1 MEQAE
6 EILSSDLRAAV
17 VKNLRW
23 DRETGL
29 PSHRKPPSEQQIAE
43 AILQTVPPQHS
54 AALSEDA
61 LERATLAVAGELSG
75 AGPLHWLLTLP
86 RVTDVLVNG
95 PREVWVDRGTGLEQT
110 AVDLGDEQA
119 VRDLAVRMAQA
130 CGVRL
135 DDALPYADGQL
146 PDGTRFHAILAP
158 HSGHCTAISLRVPAA
173 DHRQLGELLSS
184 GMVPQKASRVLLQ
197 LVSRR
202 TNYLITGATGSGKT
216 TLLGALLGQVPP
228 DERILCIEQAAELR
242 PNHPHFVRLLA
253 REANVEGAGG
263 VSMELLVRQ
272 AMRMRPDRLVLGEC
286 RGSEVREVLAAL
298 NTGHQGGCATL
309 HANSAAD
316 VPARLEALGALAGMS
331 REALAAQAAAGLDA
345 IIHLRRHANGQ
356 RQVSEIA
363 VLARDEQGTLRA
375 ENAISFDDD
384 GSPKLGA
391 AWPAFHRRLAGRS
404 P

>member
-1 MEQAE
+1 
-6 EILSSDLRAAV
+6 
-17 VKNLRW
+17 
-23 DRETGL
+23 
-29 PSHRKPPSEQQIAE
+29 
-43 AILQTVPPQHS
+43 
-54 AALSEDA
+54 
-61 LERATLAVAGELSG
+61 
-75 AGPLHWLLTLP
+75 
-86 RVTDVLVNG
+86 
-95 PREVWVDRGTGLEQT
+95 
-110 AVDLGDEQA
+110 
-119 VRDLAVRMAQA
+119 
-130 CGVRL
+130 
-135 DDALPYADGQL
+135 
-146 PDGTRFHAILAP
+146 
-158 HSGHCTAISLRVPAA
+158 
-173 DHRQLGELLSS
+173 
-184 GMVPQKASRVLLQ
+184 
-197 LVSRR
+197 
-202 TNYLITGATGSGKT
+202 
-216 TLLGALLGQVPP
+216 
-228 DERILCIEQAAELR
+228 
-242 PNHPHFVRLLA
+242 
-253 REANVEGAGG
+253 
-263 VSMELLVRQ
+263 MELLVRQ